1 MYVEDT
7 FKREE
12 KANVNQLRKH
22 EIYENTYYIPN
33 NKVRVLEIP
42 MNSSLSF
49 QMMLYYH
56 FFFDLMY
63 FVVIFTSIIYKLWIL
78 NFNIIDLLALIIGV
92 FIWFPVELARLNY
105 GYKGNINETFPEMIA
120 FIIFT
125 FFFSTPFSIVPFI

>member
-1 MYVEDT
+1 MEDT

-12 KANVNQLRKH
+12 KAKVNQLRKH